1 MELIREDEDA
11 LARLEARLDLLAKT
25 LSTLRSRNAELEQQ
39 LSAAE
44 ASRDAAV
51 AEVDDVRE
59 QLTRASVDSE
69 ALRNRQRE
77 AASRIKNLLSQV
89 EQMDLL
95 AEG

>member
-59 QLTRASVDSE
+59 QLTRASLDSE

>member
-11 LARLEARLDLLAKT
+11 LARLEARLDLLAQT
-25 LSTLRSRNAELEQQ
+25 LSTLRTRNAELEQQ

-59 QLTRASVDSE
+59 QLTRASLDSE

>member
-11 LARLEARLDLLAKT
+11 LARLEARLDLLAQT
-25 LSTLRSRNAELEQQ
+25 LSTLRTRNAELEQQ

-59 QLTRASVDSE
+59 QLTRASEDAE

>member
-1 MELIREDEDA
+1 MQPNREDEDA
-11 LARLEARLDLLAKT
+11 LTRLEAKLDQFAQT
-25 LSTLRSRNAELEQQ
+25 LSALKTRNSELEQQ

-59 QLTRASVDSE
+59 RLTRATEESE
-69 ALRNRQRE
+69 ALRSRQRE
-77 AASRIKNLLSQV
+77 AASRIKNLLTQV

-95 AEG
+95 GEG